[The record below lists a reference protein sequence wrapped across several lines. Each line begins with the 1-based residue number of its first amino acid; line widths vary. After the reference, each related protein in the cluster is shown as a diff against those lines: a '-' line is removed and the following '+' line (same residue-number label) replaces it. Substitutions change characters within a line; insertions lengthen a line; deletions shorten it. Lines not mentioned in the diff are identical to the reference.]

1 MFLEGEND
9 YIDHKSV
16 CLLQVFYQ
24 NSYTCMLIVMQKQ
37 VLIMTLTAKLNAL
50 NFDVNLTL
58 IYINGNTLESL
69 KSQSYFSRILRV
81 SRTIF
86 IYILNEL
93 FYTVYFFNFI
103 VQIYKQHARL
113 FYPIEEYIGRV
124 HHLSGANTVNRNLIN
139 TKS

>member
-1 MFLEGEND
+1 MIILIINPCVYCKFFARIAV
-9 YIDHKSV
+9 Y
-16 CLLQVFYQ
+16 
-24 NSYTCMLIVMQKQ
+24 MLIVMQKQ

-50 NFDVNLTL
+50 NFDLNLTL

-69 KSQSYFSRILRV
+69 NSQSYFSRILQV

-103 VQIYKQHARL
+103 IQLYKQTHARL
-113 FYPIEEYIGRV
+113 LYPIEEYRPSSPFIGGKYRE
-124 HHLSGANTVNRNLIN
+124 SEFD
-139 TKS
+139 

>member
-1 MFLEGEND
+1 MFTASILPEEL
-9 YIDHKSV
+9 Y
-16 CLLQVFYQ
+16 
-24 NSYTCMLIVMQKQ
+24 MLIVMQKQ
-37 VLIMTLTAKLNAL
+37 VLLMTLTAKLNAL
-50 NFDVNLTL
+50 NFDRNLTL

-69 KSQSYFSRILRV
+69 NSQSYFSTILRV

-103 VQIYKQHARL
+103 IQIYKQTHARL

>member
-1 MFLEGEND
+1 
-9 YIDHKSV
+9 
-16 CLLQVFYQ
+16 
-24 NSYTCMLIVMQKQ
+24 MQKQ

-58 IYINGNTLESL
+58 IYINGNTLEL
-69 KSQSYFSRILRV
+69 LNSQSYFSRILGV

-103 VQIYKQHARL
+103 VQIYKQTNARL
-113 FYPIEEYIGRV
+113 FYPIEEYRPSSQFIGGKYRE
-124 HHLSGANTVNRNLIN
+124 SEFN
-139 TKS
+139 